1 MGPSNFEILG
11 IGEDATPAQI
21 REAFRRLALE
31 HHSDRGGQDERF
43 KVIKQAYE
51 DLKHGKKYAAR
62 DAPPSTGIRPGETEA
77 DAKRRNAQL
86 ARLTAEQME
95 AAAEWI
101 SALERGGSAGTRVF
115 GVKEAGQL
123 EVERTKE
130 GAVVL
135 KGRYMAGAISCSGP
149 VHMRGPVTSPSWTEP
164 STIRA
169 GGDFRMAN
177 PVANRYTIDNG
188 ARIISETGDIVAG
201 NVSGRKLRVPDPD
214 GRVGVWTVRELRT
227 ELSAPAGKVIVE
239 NAVGTVYLNADTVI
253 LLNAEDDVRVRGR
266 HILVYG
272 GRVTYDVEF
281 CLAEG
286 GTIRFFEESSVQG
299 ISDDAV
305 IRLANGKSVRLYDI
319 KTKKASDVDRGAAP
333 GRTMVGG
340 GFVVTYE
347 MLDCLGGGK
356 RGLFGMFKK

>member
-1 MGPSNFEILG
+1 MPPSNFEILG

-51 DLKHGKKYAAR
+51 DLKHGKKYSAQ

-86 ARLTAEQME
+86 ALRTAEQMA

-101 SALERGGSAGTRVF
+101 SALEKGGSQGTRVF
-115 GVKEAGQL
+115 GVPEAGQL
-123 EVERTKE
+123 EIERNRAGT
-130 GAVVL
+130 VIL
-135 KGRYMAGAISCSGP
+135 KGRYMAGSISCSGP
-149 VHMRGPVTSPSWTEP
+149 VHMRGSVTSPSWTEP

-188 ARIISETGDIVAG
+188 ARVISETGDIVAG
-201 NVSGRKLRVPDPD
+201 NVSGRKLRVPDPQ
-214 GRVGVWTVRELRT
+214 GRVGISTVRELRT
-227 ELSAPAGKVIVE
+227 ELKAPAGKVIVE
-239 NAVGTVYLNADTVI
+239 NAVGTVHLQADTVI
-253 LLNAEDDVRVRGR
+253 LLNAEDDVRITGK
-266 HILVYG
+266 HIMVYG
-272 GRVTYDVEF
+272 GRITYDVEF
-281 CLAEG
+281 HLAEG

-305 IRLANGKSVRLYDI
+305 IRLAGGRSVRLYDV
-319 KTKKASDVDRGAAP
+319 KTKKISDVDGTAAP

-340 GFVVTYE
+340 GFVITYE
-347 MLDCLGGGK
+347 MLDCLGGRK
-356 RGLFGMFKK
+356 RGLLGRFKK